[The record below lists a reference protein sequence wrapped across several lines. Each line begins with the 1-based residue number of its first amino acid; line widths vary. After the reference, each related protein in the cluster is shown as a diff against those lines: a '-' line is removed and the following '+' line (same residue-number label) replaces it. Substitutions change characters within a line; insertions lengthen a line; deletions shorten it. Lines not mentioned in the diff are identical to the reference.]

1 MAKMAKHMNINLG
14 QRMDE
19 WMNKINGITEFSK
32 HPLKVQDR

>member
-1 MAKMAKHMNINLG
+1 MAKHMNINLG

-32 HPLKVQDR
+32 HPLLEFSGLN